1 VIRFVDSNIL
11 VYSLGTDANRE
22 VAQRVMHLRPVCSV
36 QTLNESI
43 NVLRNK
49 TGRSLAD
56 LAEASAAL
64 RGLCAQIHPVELDDH
79 LLGLDIAGRYTL
91 GWYDSI
97 MLATA
102 LRVGAREFITEDLHQ
117 GQVIDGRLTIHN
129 PFL

>member
-1 VIRFVDSNIL
+1 VIRFVDSNVL
-11 VYSLGTDANRE
+11 VYSLGTDAKRQA
-22 VAQRVMHLRPVCSV
+22 AQQVMHLRPVCSV
-36 QTLNESI
+36 QTLNETI

-56 LAEASAAL
+56 LVEASAAL

-79 LLGLDIAGRYTL
+79 LRGLDIVGRYGL
-91 GWYDSI
+91 GWYDAI

-102 LRVGAREFITEDLHQ
+102 LRVGAREFITEDLQH
-117 GQVIDGRLTIHN
+117 GRVIDGRLTIHN